1 VSLSS
6 FQSRSPEVRLRLM
19 VLAML
24 ALGVTSA
31 PLSAATIVDPIPGD
45 FLPTFTTG
53 PRNGDLDVLTAEVFF
68 DGTNF
73 TFTSTENGHIGT
85 TEGSVFVWGVDRGL
99 HQAFFGSF
107 RPGVLFDV
115 VVVLRPDLTGAV
127 VDFSPTDP
135 AQPVNLAPGSVT
147 VSGNTIQG
155 VVPASLLASKGLL
168 PADYQVNLWP
178 RVGLDPGNNTQISD
192 FAPDNSDAGVTTP
205 EPSTMLFLCSGLI
218 VLALSR
224 RLQSQVSKAIPH
236 NLFLSTRH

>member
-1 VSLSS
+1 V
-6 FQSRSPEVRLRLM
+6 VRLRLL
-19 VLAML
+19 VLAIL

-31 PLSAATIVDPIPGD
+31 SLSAAAIVDPIPGD

-53 PRNGDLDVLTAEVFF
+53 PRNGDLDILTAEVFF

-73 TFTSTENGHIGT
+73 TFTSTENGLIGT

-99 HQAFFGSF
+99 HQPFFGSF

-115 VVVLRPDLTGAV
+115 VVVLRPNDLTGTV
-127 VDFSPTDP
+127 IDFSPTDP

-155 VVPASLLASKGLL
+155 VVPVSLLPSKGLL
-168 PADYQVNLWP
+168 PVDYQVNFWP
-178 RVGLDPGNNTQISD
+178 RVGLDPSNNAQISD
-192 FAPDNSDAGVTTP
+192 FAPDNSDAGVTVTP
-205 EPSTMLFLCSGLI
+205 EPSTLLFLCGGLI

-224 RLQSQVSKAIPH
+224 RLKAQVGEM
-236 NLFLSTRH
+236 